1 MLKRQA
7 VISVFYNHKTW
18 SRRKRN
24 RRKNSN
30 FYCWIILNFKPRKL
44 SERKRTSL
52 KLKVYTMLV
61 HHSCKSHISIRTIFS
76 IYRMQNTFIK
86 SGKRSLLSTENYFII
101 FIWISYKKPIKNL
114 VESYAIRLRSCDGAN
129 HRSWANI
136 FYKQKKKMSNWNSM
150 HEWWANADCRDR

>member
-30 FYCWIILNFKPRKL
+30 FYCWIILNFKPRKS

-86 SGKRSLLSTENYFII
+86 SGKRSPKITSLFSFEFH
-101 FIWISYKKPIKNL
+101 IKNL